1 MVFSVMRQGLESLL
15 PENEMTG
22 LIEANRSKSILE
34 ASERLSQWAGRVEG
48 ALIRYEKVF
57 LYAIRLQSE
66 VLALSIDRK
75 TDYER
80 IAQIAKSILVDLQL
94 E

>member
-1 MVFSVMRQGLESLL
+1 MRQGLESLL

-22 LIEANRSKSILE
+22 FIEANRSKSILE

-57 LYAIRLQSE
+57 LYVIRLQSE

-80 IAQIAKSILVDLQL
+80 IAQIAKSILVDLEL